1 MVESTT
7 VVPSAAVVAAATV
20 VRAAWAAV
28 GLVNP
33 GMLNVIGLPAPNV
46 PADIVTVKTDP
57 ARAAAPAGLPVLGA
71 VNVRV
76 PAPVRAKPAP
86 ESVMTILPLFA
97 RASCGVRV
105 TDMTTPVAPL
115 VSLLRVMAVGSVPA
129 ST

>member
-1 MVESTT
+1 M
-7 VVPSAAVVAAATV
+7 VPSAAVVAEATA

-33 GMLNVIGLPAPNV
+33 GIVNVIGFPLVNV
-46 PADIVTVKTDP
+46 PADRVTVTTKGPDP
-57 ARAAAPAGLPVLGA
+57 AIAAVPAGLPLLGA

-86 ESVMTILPLFA
+86 VSVILMLPLLA
-97 RASCGVRV
+97 TSWPGVRV